1 MGDRLRFLLNRLS
14 ERLWVR
20 PLAMCVLSM
29 VVVFLAKAVD
39 NIAIGQLVPEI
50 TPDLI
55 ETLLTI
61 ISASMLDV
69 CFINTLP
76 ATVGAQHA
84 APLLPEGYALAQDL
98 RNGHLVIATNR
109 SGGTNDYAAAR
120 WHAATSA
127 GSKEGAASSRRAASQ
142 AAVR

>member
-1 MGDRLRFLLNRLS
+1 
-14 ERLWVR
+14 
-20 PLAMCVLSM
+20 MCVLSM

-39 NIAIGQLVPEI
+39 NTAIGQLVPEI

-61 ISASMLDV
+61 ISASM
-69 CFINTLP
+69 
-76 ATVGAQHA
+76 
-84 APLLPEGYALAQDL
+84 
-98 RNGHLVIATNR
+98 LVIATNR

>member
-14 ERLWVR
+14 EGLWVR

-39 NIAIGQLVPEI
+39 NTAIGQLVPEI

-69 CFINTLP
+69 HFVNSL
-76 ATVGAQHA
+76 
-84 APLLPEGYALAQDL
+84 PLLEVARVLKPFIFKGSKLAQDL
-98 RNGHLVIATNR
+98 
-109 SGGTNDYAAAR
+109 
-120 WHAATSA
+120 
-127 GSKEGAASSRRAASQ
+127 
-142 AAVR
+142 

>member
-20 PLAMCVLSM
+20 PLAMCVLSI

-39 NIAIGQLVPEI
+39 NTEIGQLVPEI

-61 ISASMLDV
+61 ISASML
-69 CFINTLP
+69 
-76 ATVGAQHA
+76 
-84 APLLPEGYALAQDL
+84 
-98 RNGHLVIATNR
+98 VIATFAVA
-109 SGGTNDYAAAR
+109 SMVSAYA
-120 WHAATSA
+120 S
-127 GSKEGAASSRRAASQ
+127 ASSTARASPASPCHKPDDEPY
-142 AAVR
+142 